1 MSRQAHSTEL
11 WSFQAAP
18 SSKRLESSR
27 LEKYLASRLCYGPSE
42 RVGVNRCSVLREG
55 LSPAT

>member
-27 LEKYLASRLCYGPSE
+27 LEKYLASRPCYGPCKLTDSD
-42 RVGVNRCSVLREG
+42 R
-55 LSPAT
+55 